1 LAIKVAEE
9 VIGLNGGVVSL
20 LRAVAV
26 AAVEREDML
35 VAKLIAIIAEEETPV
50 SFAVG
55 QVVVAAEAEVL

>member
-1 LAIKVAEE
+1 LVIKVAEE

-20 LRAVAV
+20 LRAVEA